1 MLLTLLALST
11 LAWDPGA
18 ESCTAAQA
26 RVETRRYD
34 EHTYVIRQNPCVD
47 PEANLIYLLAGER
60 RALLIDSGAV
70 EDAAATVAAVKTAL
84 NDMGAGNLPLLV
96 VHTHRHFD
104 HRAGDA
110 AFAAMPNTQVAPIES
125 APARAFLGFRHWP
138 DDLPTIDL
146 GNRVLD
152 LIATPGHHEDHV
164 VFYDRN
170 TRLLFSGD
178 FLLPGRLLVSDL
190 DAYRASARRV
200 AAFVAAHP
208 LSQVCSAHIELDAS
222 GELFAWGSTL
232 HVNERTQPL
241 TQADVLALPAA
252 LDAFNGFYSRHAA
265 YVVENPTHN
274 LIALASAV
282 IVALGLL
289 AWAAR
294 RLWKRRR
301 ARTA

>member
-1 MLLTLLALST
+1 MLLTMLAVTT
-11 LAWDPGA
+11 LTWDPGA

-26 RVETRRYD
+26 RVEARRYD
-34 EHTYVIRQNPCVD
+34 QHTYLIRQNPCVD

-70 EDAAATVAAVKTAL
+70 EDAASTVATVKAAL
-84 NDMGAGNLPLLV
+84 DDMAAGDLPLLL
-96 VHTHRHFD
+96 VHTHRHLD

-110 AFAAMPNTQVAPIES
+110 AFARLPNTRVAPIES
-125 APARAFLGFRHWP
+125 APLRAFLGFRHWP
-138 DDLPTIDL
+138 DDIAQIDL
-146 GNRVLD
+146 GNRVVD

-170 TRLLFSGD
+170 TRLLLSGD

-208 LSQVCSAHIELDAS
+208 VSQVFGAHIELDAA
-222 GELFAWGSTL
+222 GELFPWGSTY
-232 HVNERTQPL
+232 HPNERPL
-241 TQADVLALPAA
+241 PLSQADVVALPAA
-252 LDAFNGFYSRHAA
+252 LDDFNGFYSRHPA

-274 LIALASAV
+274 LIALAGAV

-289 AWAAR
+289 AWQAR

-301 ARTA
+301 ARAA